1 MEIIIREN
9 DSLPIYEQIVRE
21 VKKAIIKKE
30 IMPGDMMPSIRAL
43 ARELEISVI
52 TTKRA
57 YEELEKEQLIY
68 SVAGKGFYV
77 KARNR
82 ELLKEDQI
90 RQIDIRHLG
99 VIAHRFPEHIAL
111 IVAEVY
117 AMHMTAGI
125 LALHLLLSKFPPFLL
140 RTAPS
145 EGSLLSSTNIHSP
158 ESIHQTVTAS
168 LDDSP

>member
-90 RQIDIRHLG
+90 RQIEEKMN
-99 VIAHRFPEHIAL
+99 AEFPA
-111 IVAEVY
+111 A
-117 AMHMTAGI
+117 
-125 LALHLLLSKFPPFLL
+125 S
-140 RTAPS
+140 
-145 EGSLLSSTNIHSP
+145 SLPMFIQFLSSSFTGFIRITYSR
-158 ESIHQTVTAS
+158 
-168 LDDSP
+168 

>member
-82 ELLKEDQI
+82 EKLKKI
-90 RQIDIRHLG
+90 T
-99 VIAHRFPEHIAL
+99 VAL
-111 IVAEVY
+111 RYTPVNLE
-117 AMHMTAGI
+117 
-125 LALHLLLSKFPPFLL
+125 
-140 RTAPS
+140 
-145 EGSLLSSTNIHSP
+145 SP
-158 ESIHQTVTAS
+158 TRVTAS
-168 LDDSP
+168 AKDSSISVSLL

>member
-68 SVAGKGFYV
+68 SVAGKWILCKSEKQRIAERRSDPPDRRKDDGCGGTGKGDGSVSSGAEKNVGNVLCGRAIVCLEYYNV
-77 KARNR
+77 SMWRGR
-82 ELLKEDQI
+82 I
-90 RQIDIRHLG
+90 RD
-99 VIAHRFPEHIAL
+99 
-111 IVAEVY
+111 
-117 AMHMTAGI
+117 
-125 LALHLLLSKFPPFLL
+125 LH
-140 RTAPS
+140 
-145 EGSLLSSTNIHSP
+145 
-158 ESIHQTVTAS
+158 
-168 LDDSP
+168 